1 MAHSASAK
9 KRIRQ
14 NETRRARN
22 RWRKGRIKDS
32 VKQFLTAVHEGDLAQ
47 AQSRYDAAARTLDKI
62 AATGTIH
69 KNAAARKKSRLARR
83 LNALKSGKAAGG
95 A

>member
-14 NETRRARN
+14 NESHNARN
-22 RWRKGRIKDS
+22 RWRKER
-32 VKQFLTAVHEGDLAQ
+32 VKKAVRLFE
-47 AQSRYDAAARTLDKI
+47 DALSAHDTEKAAECLKVVFKQLDQV

-69 KNAAARKKSRLARR
+69 KRTADRRKSRLTLK
-83 LNALKSGKAAGG
+83 LNKALA
-95 A
+95 

>member
-1 MAHSASAK
+1 MAHSSSAK

-14 NETRRARN
+14 NQSHNARN
-22 RWRKGRIKDS
+22 RWRKERIKKAVRSFEEALGRHDTNLAAERLKE
-32 VKQFLTAVHEGDLAQ
+32 VFKQ
-47 AQSRYDAAARTLDKI
+47 LDQV

-69 KNAAARKKSRLARR
+69 KRTADRRKSRLAQK
-83 LNALKSGKAAGG
+83 LNKAG

>member
-14 NETRRARN
+14 NETHNARN
-22 RWRKGRIKDS
+22 RWRKERIK
-32 VKQFLTAVHEGDLAQ
+32 KAVRSFEEALDQ
-47 AQSRYDAAARTLDKI
+47 NDTDKAAACLKVVFKQLDQV

-69 KNAAARKKSRLARR
+69 KRTADRRKSRLTQQ
-83 LNALKSGKAAGG
+83 LNRAG

>member
-14 NETRRARN
+14 NETHHARN
-22 RWRKGRIKDS
+22 RWRKERVRKAVRSFEEALSLHDTAKAAECLKAIF
-32 VKQFLTAVHEGDLAQ
+32 KQ
-47 AQSRYDAAARTLDKI
+47 LDQV

-69 KNAAARKKSRLARR
+69 KRTADRRKSRLTQK
-83 LNALKSGKAAGG
+83 LNRASA
-95 A
+95 

>member
-1 MAHSASAK
+1 MVHSSSAK

-14 NETRRARN
+14 NESHNARN
-22 RWRKGRIKDS
+22 RWRKESIKKAVRSFEEALDQHDTELAAECLKA
-32 VKQFLTAVHEGDLAQ
+32 VFKQ
-47 AQSRYDAAARTLDKI
+47 LDKV

-69 KNAAARKKSRLARR
+69 KRTADRRKSRLTQK
-83 LNALKSGKAAGG
+83 LNKAG

>member
-14 NETRRARN
+14 NETHHARN
-22 RWRKGRIKDS
+22 RWRKER
-32 VKQFLTAVHEGDLAQ
+32 VKKAVRSFEEALSDNDTAKAEECLKTVFKQ
-47 AQSRYDAAARTLDKI
+47 LDQV

-69 KNAAARKKSRLARR
+69 KKTADRRKSRLTLM
-83 LNALKSGKAAGG
+83 LNKAKA
-95 A
+95 

>member
-14 NETRRARN
+14 NGTHNARN
-22 RWRKGRIKDS
+22 RWRKER
-32 VKQFLTAVHEGDLAQ
+32 VKQSVRAFEEALEANDTEK
-47 AQSRYDAAARTLDKI
+47 AAECLKLVFKQLDQV

-69 KNAAARKKSRLARR
+69 KKTADRRKSRLTLM
-83 LNALKSGKAAGG
+83 LNKATA
-95 A
+95 